1 MKYALVPLFVVD
13 HVFVE
18 FLKATIHLC
27 TFCLLK
33 TKLYLTPPPLQ
44 RPFCFGFPS
53 IMFLI
58 YNTVSRPKKLPL
70 SSRSLL
76 WAYQK
81 SPRTRQEPISLSVVT
96 FASTLIELYIVIST
110 MSCTFRALSWNNY
123 CFSLMETS
131 NMSSKYIIY
140 KQ

>member
-1 MKYALVPLFVVD
+1 MTDSPDEV
-13 HVFVE
+13 
-18 FLKATIHLC
+18 C
-27 TFCLLK
+27 TRTPIRSAPRFC
-33 TKLYLTPPPLQ
+33 
-44 RPFCFGFPS
+44 G
-53 IMFLI
+53 I
-58 YNTVSRPKKLPL
+58 PKGDN
-70 SSRSLL
+70 SFMYFLL